1 MIARAAAVAAVCLAL
16 APSAGAA
23 KGRLL
28 VDPQRPVVGLG
39 TLIEV
44 QTRARA
50 PLFVQLTSPT
60 GIPARIRLTKIR
72 PGIWRALY
80 RFVDDGQWIL
90 HVPRANALAK
100 VLVMQPGA
108 AIPPFKTNFSSDT
121 KASVLSG
128 IAAPGIVI
136 GR

>member
-16 APSAGAA
+16 APTAAAA

-28 VDPQRPVVGLG
+28 VDPGKPVVGVA

-44 QTRARA
+44 QTGARA
-50 PLFVQLTSPT
+50 PLYVQLTSPT
-60 GIPARIRLTKIR
+60 GVPTKIRLTR
-72 PGIWRALY
+72 VRTGIWRALY
-80 RFVDDGQWIL
+80 HFADDGQWTL
-90 HVPRANALAK
+90 RVPRANARAK
-100 VLVMQPGA
+100 VLVLQPGA
-108 AIPPFKTNFSSDT
+108 AIPPFRPNHAGS
-121 KASVLSG
+121 KASALSG